1 MTLVCN
7 ARKKGHDFAQS
18 VKSMVIIL
26 KLKSLS
32 FCAISK
38 TSKLKLDTHTGT

>member
-26 KLKSLS
+26 KQCQKDRLHP
-32 FCAISK
+32 INN
-38 TSKLKLDTHTGT
+38 